1 MTHQAKVIVAGSR
14 QYSRSINYRNFREIA
29 DASKSI
35 VVSDISIDAGLMM
48 AGDRVNPFTPFQ
60 YSDIVVMDM
69 HCALAGPAIGIIYSK
84 KKNDLPNK
92 IDFAVFPML

>member
-48 AGDRVNPFTPFQ
+48 AGDRVNPFTPF
-60 YSDIVVMDM
+60 
-69 HCALAGPAIGIIYSK
+69 
-84 KKNDLPNK
+84 
-92 IDFAVFPML
+92 